1 MSSTGS
7 AALPIDQFVLAGFQQ
22 RFQQVF
28 NCKCA
33 YTNSHD
39 KTKILD
45 RVFGEGQPL
54 EYPYAHFEI
63 QSVAANKE
71 SYSTQMMLRKGLI
84 VTVDSNST
92 VQQVRVMPANFDLQ
106 ATYVTNKFD
115 SVEQGSVMAF
125 ARRWVMAYR
134 GGWLKFTINYGRLQF
149 NVALTM
155 PESVT
160 IPTLENIV
168 ETESAYSLVSTLTLH
183 GYISEPIFAQGGKVN
198 TINVQSTVQGVNPK
212 TISSQFLAFPT
223 E

>member
-1 MSSTGS
+1 MASVPG
-7 AALPIDQFVLAGFQQ
+7 AHIPVDQLVLAGFQQ

-45 RVFGEGQPL
+45 RVFGEGQTL

-71 SYSTQMMLRKGLI
+71 SYSTQMMLRKGLV
-84 VTVDSNST
+84 VTVDSSST
-92 VQQVRVMPANFDLQ
+92 VQRARVMPANFDLQ
-106 ATYVTNKFD
+106 VTFVTNKFD
-115 SVEQGSVMAF
+115 SVEQGSIIAF

-149 NVALTM
+149 NVAVTM

-168 ETESAYSLVSTLTLH
+168 ETESAYSLVTTTTLH
-183 GYISEPIFAQGGKVN
+183 GYISEPVFAQGGKVN
-198 TINVQSTVQGVNPK
+198 AVNVSMSVQGINPK
-212 TISSQFLAFPT
+212 TISSQFFAFPT